1 MERDE
6 VVEYVHRDVEEDDSL
21 VDEVIFFFYLWDFFF
36 IIFILILHVTIHWE
50 RDIGIDFPVMAS
62 AIDKFYA

>member
-21 VDEVIFFFYLWDFFF
+21 VDEVIFFLSLRFFF
-36 IIFILILHVTIHWE
+36 LN
-50 RDIGIDFPVMAS
+50 
-62 AIDKFYA
+62 FYFNLACNYSLRA

>member
-21 VDEVIFFFYLWDFFF
+21 VDEVIFFLSLRFFF

>member
-21 VDEVIFFFYLWDFFF
+21 VDEVIFFLSMKLLF
-36 IIFILILHVTIHWE
+36 IILILILPVTIHWE
-50 RDIGIDFPVMAS
+50 RDIGIDFPVMVS
-62 AIDKFYA
+62 TIDKFYA